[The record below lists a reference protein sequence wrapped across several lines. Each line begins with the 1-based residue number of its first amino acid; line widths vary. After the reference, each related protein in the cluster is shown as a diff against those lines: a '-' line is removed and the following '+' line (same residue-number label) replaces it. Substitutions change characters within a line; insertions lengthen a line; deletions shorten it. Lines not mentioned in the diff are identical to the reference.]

1 MSKVNAPLSL
11 YAPIREE
18 RTRTVV
24 SYDLQPA
31 DSATVP
37 DASPSGIWHELY
49 FYHRLDG
56 RPTLAQ
62 IKAAITA
69 DINRRVTDRITA
81 TLTWNGK
88 PVWLSTENQMDWK
101 AAYDRA
107 VQTDG
112 APLPQKFKLGE
123 DADGLPV
130 YHTFTS
136 LNAFSDFTDT
146 WQQHIQQC
154 LADGWQ
160 MKDTMD
166 WSVYTTGATVPDGS
180 PSGQ

>member
-1 MSKVNAPLSL
+1 MSKVYGTLAEYAPL
-11 YAPIREE
+11 REE
-18 RTRTVV
+18 RSRTVAC
-24 SYDLQPA
+24 YDMQPEN
-31 DSATVP
+31 DEKHAT
-37 DASPSGIWHELY
+37 WHEVS
-49 FYHRLDG
+49 FYHRLDA

-154 LADGWQ
+154 LQDGWQ